1 MTGTAVL
8 LLVRPIVR
16 HRDRFAQSEYGGDG
30 WRAWCFVHP
39 SSATIESTPGRHALP
54 WTGIGHAGPGFGRRQ
69 RLAGLQQLDGDA
81 IRRADESHT
90 AVTRRSVDRH
100 AVGDK
105 DIAGVVDVVHGVCE
119 MPEI

>member
-8 LLVRPIVR
+8 LLVRAIVR
-16 HRDRFAQSEYGGDG
+16 HRDRFAQSEDRVDG
-30 WRAWCFVHP
+30 WRAERLVHP
-39 SSATIESTPGRHALP
+39 SSATIQSTPGRHALP

-90 AVTRRSVDRH
+90 AVTRRAVDRY
-100 AVGDK
+100 AMGDK
-105 DIAGVVDVVHGVCE
+105 GVAGVVDVVH
-119 MPEI
+119 